1 MSKKIIADF
10 LSESIE
16 SFRGYKK
23 LAERAFEQ
31 ISDEEFFT
39 NIDAESNSVATIC
52 KHIGGN
58 LRSRW
63 TDFLTTDGEKPDRNR
78 DAEFVSENDT
88 RESVMRIWED
98 GFQSLFDALESIRA
112 EDLEK
117 TVRIRGEEFTVV
129 KAINRAAMHTAS
141 HIGQIQF
148 LAKHLRTADWVT
160 LSIPENKSG
169 EFNNWLN
176 EKQDKGNYLDASREF
191 GGDNLK

>member
-1 MSKKIIADF
+1 MSKKIIANF

-16 SFRGYKK
+16 GFRGYKK

-39 NIDAESNSVATIC
+39 TIDAESNSVATIC

-88 RESVMRIWED
+88 RESIMRIWED
-98 GFQSLFDALESIRA
+98 GFQSLFDALESLRV

-141 HIGQIQF
+141 HVGQIQF
-148 LAKHLRTADWVT
+148 LSKHLRAADWVT
-160 LSIPENKSG
+160 LSIPKNKSG

-176 EKQDKGNYLDASREF
+176 EKQDKGNYLDAAREF